1 MNVVLF
7 VADSLRA
14 DHLSCYGYER
24 ETTPFLDGFADANVR
39 YDTAYTPATWTRAA
53 ATSLLTGT
61 YPSVHG
67 VTTMQD
73 RCDVTIPRAP
83 ELFSAEGY
91 TTSCVSAIGNVSSEL
106 GFQRGFDTFVDLYR
120 DDEIDTDRP
129 TSTADAELLEQESG
143 EIIFP
148 EGEHVVDRF
157 QELLLDGSIYEPFFS
172 LLWTIDTHDPFR
184 PPAGY
189 ETYLDAGYEGP
200 IDGKRESL
208 RKASTTEDFRR
219 LRNLYDSE
227 VRYVD
232 DVFRSLIETLQSHEV
247 FEDTLIVFVAD
258 HGEALGDHGAN
269 VGHGHV
275 PYEELLRVPLVVR
288 YPDGPPPWTGDEEF
302 VSLIDLLP
310 TVIDYVDVEGPDVV
324 GQPYAG
330 RSVLEGG
337 RDVVFSETEHSDVQ
351 NAYYSIRR
359 GDWKYIRVVSP
370 DGGISS
376 YLDLLLDP
384 GFVRQFVTNPLYF
397 LARRFGD
404 RSEYL
409 YDLAVDPGETDN
421 RIDEPGL
428 ADGLRDELRTWRE
441 GLDSVASSGEDGGKD
456 GDLSEDTRQQLRE
469 MGYL

>member
-1 MNVVLF
+1 MTRPDSPPLEY
-7 VADSLRA
+7 AD
-14 DHLSCYGYER
+14 
-24 ETTPFLDGFADANVR
+24 
-39 YDTAYTPATWTRAA
+39 
-53 ATSLLTGT
+53 
-61 YPSVHG
+61 
-67 VTTMQD
+67 
-73 RCDVTIPRAP
+73 I
-83 ELFSAEGY
+83 
-91 TTSCVSAIGNVSSEL
+91 
-106 GFQRGFDTFVDLYR
+106 
-120 DDEIDTDRP
+120 
-129 TSTADAELLEQESG
+129 
-143 EIIFP
+143 
-148 EGEHVVDRF
+148 
-157 QELLLDGSIYEPFFS
+157 
-172 LLWTIDTHDPFR
+172 
-184 PPAGY
+184 
-189 ETYLDAGYEGP
+189 EGP
-200 IDGKRESL
+200 
-208 RKASTTEDFRR
+208 
-219 LRNLYDSE
+219 
-227 VRYVD
+227 
-232 DVFRSLIETLQSHEV
+232 
-247 FEDTLIVFVAD
+247 AD
-258 HGEALGDHGAN
+258 
-269 VGHGHV
+269 
-275 PYEELLRVPLVVR
+275 
-288 YPDGPPPWTGDEEF
+288 
-302 VSLIDLLP
+302 
-310 TVIDYVDVEGPDVV
+310 V
-324 GQPYAG
+324 GQPYGG